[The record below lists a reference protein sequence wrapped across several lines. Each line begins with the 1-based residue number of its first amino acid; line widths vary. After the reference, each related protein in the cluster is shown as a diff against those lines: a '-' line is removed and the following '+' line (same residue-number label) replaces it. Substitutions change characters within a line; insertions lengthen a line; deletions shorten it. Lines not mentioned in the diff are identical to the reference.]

1 MGHYPAIKD
10 FIQQKAGA
18 VKNLEVT
25 YTQGAPPNLYMKDS
39 SGSIVDEVRFAHH
52 RNGIRTLS
60 HREKGVRAYPLAA
73 ALDSTPELDVGGMR
87 ILKAMTTRIAERHV
101 SPPCCC
107 VLPSGE
113 HRQLEDGAHRG
124 VSCGEARQLEARR
137 RAHRD
142 ADASTT
148 ED

>member
-52 RNGIRTLS
+52 RNGIRPLS
-60 HREKGVRAYPLAA
+60 HREKGVRAYPPCGRTG
-73 ALDSTPELDVGGMR
+73 LDARVGRRGH
-87 ILKAMTTRIAERHV
+87 ENPQGHDD
-101 SPPCCC
+101 S
-107 VLPSGE
+107 
-113 HRQLEDGAHRG
+113 HR
-124 VSCGEARQLEARR
+124 
-137 RAHRD
+137 
-142 ADASTT
+142 
-148 ED
+148 